1 MSESGNKASPS
12 SKTRWHLLLGAV
24 LDPLLKPVGIEVFVV
39 SLSNHKDH
47 LTGSGRTEGNLT

>member
-24 LDPLLKPVGIEVFVV
+24 LDPLLKPVGIEVFAELPVMKTPPKV
-39 SLSNHKDH
+39 GSLVFP
-47 LTGSGRTEGNLT
+47 RR